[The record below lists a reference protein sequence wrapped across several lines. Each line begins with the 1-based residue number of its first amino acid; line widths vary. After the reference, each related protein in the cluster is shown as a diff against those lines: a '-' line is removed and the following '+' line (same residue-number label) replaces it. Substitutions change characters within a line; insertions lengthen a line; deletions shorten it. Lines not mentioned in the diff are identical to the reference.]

1 MEKTLTIASLLSVV
15 GSLGLWF
22 TGDQQAGI
30 FVGLWAPT
38 LLMLPPR
45 VKALLGKKLN
55 KKNKKKPRGWN
66 IPRFTFVAQ
75 LAEHE
80 HSLKIQV
87 RVLSKVLHY
96 LELQWILC

>member
-1 MEKTLTIASLLSVV
+1 MEKTLTIASLMSVV

-45 VKALLGKKLN
+45 VKALLN
-55 KKNKKKPRGWN
+55 
-66 IPRFTFVAQ
+66 
-75 LAEHE
+75 
-80 HSLKIQV
+80 
-87 RVLSKVLHY
+87 
-96 LELQWILC
+96 

>member
-22 TGDQQAGI
+22 TGNQQAGI

-45 VKALLGKKLN
+45 VKSLLG
-55 KKNKKKPRGWN
+55 
-66 IPRFTFVAQ
+66 
-75 LAEHE
+75 
-80 HSLKIQV
+80 
-87 RVLSKVLHY
+87 
-96 LELQWILC
+96 